1 MIKTLRRKFI
11 TITMSSVVVVLA
23 VIMVIINIANYY
35 NINQHADELLKVLVE
50 NNGTFPKPD
59 DLPRGKKP
67 LSHKISPEAPFET
80 RYFSVVLS
88 ADQAVVSVNTGRI
101 AAVSTESASEYA
113 VELHTK
119 NKTSGFLEQYKY
131 QAVSLDEGML
141 YIFLDCGR
149 ELSTFYSF
157 LRSSCLV
164 AILGTLS
171 VFILVVV
178 FSKLATKP
186 VAESYEKQKRF
197 ITDASHEI
205 KTPLTIIDAGTE
217 VLEMEM
223 GENQWTRSI
232 KNQVMRLNAL
242 TGKLIFLSRMDEENP
257 ALPMTDFSLSDAVT
271 ETIQPFDTIS
281 ASQGKQLLQ
290 EIEKQVSYC
299 GEESLIRQLLSLLLD
314 NAMKYSDDEGQ
325 ISVCLRMIGKSK
337 EITVSNTVTKIKQG
351 KLDVLFERFYRLD
364 PSRNT
369 QTGGHGIGLSVAKS
383 IVTAHKGKLSAK
395 SDDGKSIVFTVIL

>member
-113 VELHTK
+113 VELHTQ

-242 TGKLIFLSRMDEENP
+242 TGKLVFLSRMDEENP